1 MPPTKRSQRSSTAI
15 RITVADGNED
25 QESTR
30 LSVLLDTNA
39 FLWAVQEPEILEN
52 SAREAIEDPD
62 TEVYVSSAVA
72 WEIAIKHA
80 KGNLPLPF
88 APLIYV
94 PARMKA
100 LGFIDLP
107 ITQEHALAVSLLP
120 AIHTDP
126 FDRIMIAQ
134 AQVNGLVFITRDAR
148 VLTYSLKTMRA

>member
-1 MPPTKRSQRSSTAI
+1 VTVEAQQPASTQL
-15 RITVADGNED
+15 RI
-25 QESTR
+25 
-30 LSVLLDTNA
+30 LLDTNA
-39 FLWAVQEPEILEN
+39 FLWAIQEPDILEEA
-52 SAREAIEDPD
+52 AREAIADPD

-80 KGNLPLPF
+80 KGNLPLPL

-107 ITQEHALAVSLLP
+107 ITQEHALAVSSLP
-120 AIHTDP
+120 AIHADP

-134 AQVNGLVFITRDAR
+134 AQIEGLALVTRDAR
-148 VLTYSLKTMRA
+148 VLAYSVKTMKA

>member
-1 MPPTKRSQRSSTAI
+1 VTDESEQRQSTQL
-15 RITVADGNED
+15 RI
-25 QESTR
+25 
-30 LSVLLDTNA
+30 LLDTNA
-39 FLWAVQEPEILEN
+39 FLWAIQEPETLEEA
-52 SAREAIEDPD
+52 AREAIADPD

-80 KGNLPLPF
+80 KGNLPLPL

-94 PARMKA
+94 PSRMKA

-120 AIHTDP
+120 AIHADP

-134 AQVNGLVFITRDAR
+134 AQVEGLALVTRDAR
-148 VLTYSLKTMRA
+148 VLRYSLKTIQA